1 VSREWSYTVAGVE
14 LRIMRLPDRN
24 NLYLVLVDDD
34 GMHCVARTLGDREAT
49 ALAGFLDSIT
59 SPQSEFAPGPPT
71 GPPAGYLEQA
81 KARRRAAEARESP

>member
-1 VSREWSYTVAGVE
+1 MSAREWSYTAAGVE
-14 LRIMRLPDRN
+14 LRVMRLPDRN

-59 SPQSEFAPGPPT
+59 SPQSEFAPGPP
-71 GPPAGYLEQA
+71 AGYLEQA
-81 KARRRAAEARESP
+81 KARRRGAEGRE